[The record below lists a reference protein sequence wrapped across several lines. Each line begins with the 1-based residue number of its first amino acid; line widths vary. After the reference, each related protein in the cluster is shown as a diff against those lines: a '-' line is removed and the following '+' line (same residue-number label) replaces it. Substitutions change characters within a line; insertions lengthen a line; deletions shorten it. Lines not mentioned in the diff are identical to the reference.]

1 MYRGNKKMQRRSRR
15 LHNEAKDKPRPWWR
29 EDDYVWE
36 PSHVATARQ
45 RARWKREECKRFKE
59 RQQPGYRGY
68 RWYNDFG
75 VSRSARKRKHA
86 AWHERKPYERPTK
99 T

>member
-1 MYRGNKKMQRRSRR
+1 MYRYGRSKKLLRRSRR

-29 EDDYVWE
+29 DEDYEWMPAHE
-36 PSHVATARQ
+36 QTARERIHYKRQ
-45 RARWKREECKRFKE
+45 EQKSTYRRRWM
-59 RQQPGYRGY
+59 
-68 RWYNDFG
+68 NDFG
-75 VSRSARKRKHA
+75 VTCSARKRKHA